1 MAKRFVRE
9 FNEDGKYWGQE
20 ERIYDKRG
28 YARTIYL
35 WAKCPNCNECRWVRE
50 KFVKD
55 NVSIPWCHSCRHESL
70 KKKHEITKE
79 DVADMLKRN
88 FHLFTPAEVKNL
100 GEWYVAN
107 VLHAQK

>member
-1 MAKRFVRE
+1 MIKF
-9 FNEDGKYWGQE
+9 EDGKVLGEVHQYKCPKYH
-20 ERIYDKRG
+20 RNVDYI
-28 YARTIYL
+28 